1 MFGLCPIPLH
11 GASRRILSNDSGKNG
26 GPSVKSSNVKCG
38 HFFLCD
44 FTIDKDKLLLYL
56 QNIYAI
62 DSVSQLERSLS
73 NACGRFHLPENQKVL
88 VL

>member
-38 HFFLCD
+38 CFLLRV
-44 FTIDKDKLLLYL
+44 FTIDKEKLLLY
-56 QNIYAI
+56 
-62 DSVSQLERSLS
+62 V
-73 NACGRFHLPENQKVL
+73 
-88 VL
+88 